1 MLGLRHGSILGCDPG
16 RQAPRGQALA
26 LTRLSFS
33 SGLLFA
39 GKSLQ
44 QEQKKLEGKNLKLD
58 TFLPLAVAAVPC
70 NHSPTP
76 NNLGGKNP
84 KCRVWIFVEGSL
96 GPGPG
101 IPVFKGTGSLGV
113 SPCPGI
119 PPWIWGS
126 PRHSAFPPGRSFV
139 PCFLGH
145 VIILMIAPFEEGW
158 D

>member
-1 MLGLRHGSILGCDPG
+1 MAPSWAATPGDRLQGARRWLSQGCHFLLVCCL
-16 RQAPRGQALA
+16 QASRCN
-26 LTRLSFS
+26 RS
-33 SGLLFA
+33 
-39 GKSLQ
+39 K
-44 QEQKKLEGKNLKLD
+44 KKLEGKNLKLD

-84 KCRVWIFVEGSL
+84 KCCVWIFVEGSL

-126 PRHSAFPPGRSFV
+126 PRHSAFPPGPSFV

-145 VIILMIAPFEEGW
+145 VIILMIVPI
-158 D
+158 